1 MLVNSAY
8 VSSSYN
14 NANTLI
20 KHPLQMTVVPRE
32 EQFAGTDI
40 GQRFFEIAMNSVAGA
55 SPDRAHRVFSGL
67 KAVSALGNII
77 VVTFTAARGMPAVPL
92 DAEFLVNTKPHS
104 KTGDRQR
111 RCPATFFVLR

>member
-1 MLVNSAY
+1 MLINSAY
-8 VSSSYN
+8 VNFSYD
-14 NANTLI
+14 NANTLT

-32 EQFAGTDI
+32 EQFAGRDI
-40 GQRFFEIAMNSVAGA
+40 GQRFFEISMNSVAGT

-77 VVTFTAARGMPAVPL
+77 VVTFTAARGMPAVSL
-92 DAEFLVNTKPHS
+92 DAKFLVNIKPHS

-111 RCPATFFVLR
+111 RGPAMFFVLR